1 MLWSYAVEILSYSA
15 LMCVAAV
22 KFSEVDIT
30 EYRGYKYVGES
41 LNKFNLSIASLL
53 PFWQPTVSDNI
64 GNFINKEY
72 YMCRYAVMKSQFMS
86 T

>member
-53 PFWQPTVSDNI
+53 PF
-64 GNFINKEY
+64 
-72 YMCRYAVMKSQFMS
+72 
-86 T
+86 